1 MYIFNTDHFIG
12 DITMKFKKSLLTALC
27 GCALTLSTAA
37 NAGAVIT
44 DGSTSMEKVMGILIE
59 SFDGRGIDVTYNP
72 TGSGSGIS
80 AVLEGRAD
88 IGLSSRDLKD
98 QEKAKL
104 NGIDI
109 AYDGIVLVVNKSNPL
124 NDITSDQ
131 VKDLFTGK
139 VKNWSEL
146 GGNDAPVVLIGREA
160 GSGTRDGFES
170 VTHTKD
176 ACKYRQELTS
186 TGDVVTT
193 VSQNENAVGYAS
205 LSAANDSVKV
215 LTFNGVQAS
224 EETILDKT
232 YKLQRP
238 FVFVVNKAEPLS
250 ADAQTF
256 VDYALSSEAK
266 PLIEKAGVVP
276 AKK

>member
-1 MYIFNTDHFIG
+1 
-12 DITMKFKKSLLTALC
+12 
-27 GCALTLSTAA
+27 
-37 NAGAVIT
+37 
-44 DGSTSMEKVMGILIE
+44 
-59 SFDGRGIDVTYNP
+59 
-72 TGSGSGIS
+72 
-80 AVLEGRAD
+80 
-88 IGLSSRDLKD
+88 SSRDLKD